1 MPHRRPS
8 RNGSGVYRGHRFF
21 SPTTALADT
30 ATSTSVET
38 IGQKQQALEDQL
50 QQLEG
55 QIDQYQTQIT
65 ADEQKGTSL
74 TGEISALNAQIA
86 KLNLQIQAINITLEQ
101 INSQIADTKS
111 QIAITQGSVADKR
124 TAIGNL
130 LQTLYENDQTSVFEL
145 FLENPQLSDL
155 WNNTENISL
164 FEANLSADVTQL
176 DTLAGQLQGQNQ
188 QLAQSQS
195 AAATA
200 EAYAAAQAQQVAANK
215 SQENQLLA
223 ATKSDETAKQTLVTQ
238 TKQTATQIRNQI
250 FQLLGGGS
258 LTFEQAYQ
266 YAKVSSQATGV
277 DPALILA
284 VLDRESA
291 LGENVGRCSYKTAM
305 SPSNIPVFLKIV
317 QQLGLNPDNMMVS
330 CANADGAYGGAMG
343 PAQFE
348 PSDLGIICIKH
359 RSNHGRQSAVA
370 MEQRRRIRCDGALSQ
385 RCHARLCGN
394 LQCDGRPRALHGGE
408 ILRWRQLDKLSL
420 DVRRGDR
427 RTGADLHAGYRDH
440 HEFIIVKNHARN
452 NGMKR
457 FSLVAAVLLISAF
470 MAGSVVVAWIIRL
483 PVQPSRRH
491 RPPQPVLSRRRLM
504 RTIRRSRSLI
514 SRSRAIRRSSAD
526 RRRQKNAPSSDQ
538 FA

>member
-1 MPHRRPS
+1 MVLIIRS
-8 RNGSGVYRGHRFF
+8 NKCLIAVLAGTVLVFTAGIVSF

-74 TGEISALNAQIA
+74 TSEISALNAQIA

-291 LGENVGRCSYKTAM
+291 LGENVGQCSYKTAM
-305 SPSNIPVFLKIV
+305 SPSNIPVFLQIV

-348 PSDLGIICIKH
+348 PSTWELYVSSIAQITGDNPPSPW
-359 RSNHGRQSAVA
+359 SNADAFVATSLYLKDAMQGCVATYSATVDQ
-370 MEQRRRIRCDGALSQ
+370 ERC
-385 RCHARLCGN
+385 
-394 LQCDGRPRALHGGE
+394 
-408 ILRWRQLDKLSL
+408 
-420 DVRRGDR
+420 
-427 RTGADLHAGYRDH
+427 T
-440 HEFIIVKNHARN
+440 
-452 NGMKR
+452 
-457 FSLVAAVLLISAF
+457 AAKYY
-470 MAGSVVVAWIIRL
+470 AGSNWKNYLWTYGEAIVEQAQTFTQDIT
-483 PVQPSRRH
+483 
-491 RPPQPVLSRRRLM
+491 
-504 RTIRRSRSLI
+504 TIT
-514 SRSRAIRRSSAD
+514 SS
-526 RRRQKNAPSSDQ
+526 
-538 FA
+538 

>member
-1 MPHRRPS
+1 MIFVIQTNKRLVAALAGTVLVLAMGIASPS
-8 RNGSGVYRGHRFF
+8 PITV
-21 SPTTALADT
+21 LADT
-30 ATSTSVET
+30 ATSTSAET

-50 QQLEG
+50 TQLEG

-74 TGEISALNAQIA
+74 TSEIGTLNAQIA
-86 KLNLQIQAINITLEQ
+86 KLNLQIQAINLTLQQ
-101 INSQIADTKS
+101 IEGQISDTTSQID
-111 QIAITQGSVADKR
+111 ITQSDVASEK
-124 TAIGNL
+124 AAVGNL
-130 LQTLYENDQTSVFEL
+130 LQTLYENDQTSIFEL
-145 FLENPQLSDL
+145 FLENPQLSDI
-155 WNNTENISL
+155 WDNAQNISL
-164 FEANLSADVTQL
+164 FEANLGADVTQL
-176 DTLAGQLQGQNQ
+176 NTLTGQLQTQNQ

-291 LGENVGRCSYKTAM
+291 LGENVGQCSYKTAM
-305 SPSNIPVFLKIV
+305 SPSNIPVFLQIV

-348 PSDLGIICIKH
+348 PSTWELYVSSIAQITGDNPPSPW
-359 RSNHGRQSAVA
+359 SNADAFVATSLYLKDAMQGCVATYSAKVDQERCTA
-370 MEQRRRIRCDGALSQ
+370 AKYYAGGNWANYLWTYGEAIVEQAQTFTQDIA
-385 RCHARLCGN
+385 
-394 LQCDGRPRALHGGE
+394 
-408 ILRWRQLDKLSL
+408 
-420 DVRRGDR
+420 
-427 RTGADLHAGYRDH
+427 
-440 HEFIIVKNHARN
+440 
-452 NGMKR
+452 
-457 FSLVAAVLLISAF
+457 
-470 MAGSVVVAWIIRL
+470 
-483 PVQPSRRH
+483 
-491 RPPQPVLSRRRLM
+491 
-504 RTIRRSRSLI
+504 TITN
-514 SRSRAIRRSSAD
+514 SS
-526 RRRQKNAPSSDQ
+526 
-538 FA
+538 